1 MNNFTLSDQQKN
13 KVYISFEGSSSK
25 AYQTRRLTCLH
36 TYRTWQNTLRD
47 ARQCDNLSTP
57 CMTSIP
63 NWRSRRSSANDD
75 NNRSTLK

>member
-1 MNNFTLSDQQKN
+1 MSKKN
-13 KVYISFEGSSSK
+13 KVHILFEDSSSK

-36 TYRTWQNTLRD
+36 TCRTWQNTLRD
-47 ARQCDNLSTP
+47 ARQCDHLSIP

-75 NNRSTLK
+75 NKRSTLK